1 MAQTRLPQEWAEMLR
16 YLLLVLSCWA
26 FVVWEYVCGRG
37 RMRRDCKLLQVV
49 HVLHGNGRLLELL
62 ERFCRRLHWFKTALK

>member
-1 MAQTRLPQEWAEMLR
+1 MARTRLPQEWAEMLR

-26 FVVWEYVCGRG
+26 FVVWEYVWGGG

-49 HVLHGNGRLLELL
+49 HVLLELL
-62 ERFCRRLHWFKTALK
+62 ERFCRRLRWFKTDLK